1 MRDETAR
8 GVALGNSLVIGRLA
22 WALVEQQMLPSEAV
36 HKLLRTAEADL
47 LSAAHKNWEQ
57 GRMDAIEDYAA
68 KAVDY
73 IRKVLEKPQ
82 GPLPQPVE

>member
-1 MRDETAR
+1 MRDEAAR

-22 WALVEQQMLPSEAV
+22 WALVEREMLSPEAV
-36 HKLLRTAEADL
+36 HKLLQTAETDL

-57 GRMDAIEDYAA
+57 GRMDMIEEHAA
-68 KAVDY
+68 QAVHY

-82 GPLPQPVE
+82 GPLPPPVD

>member
-22 WALVEQQMLPSEAV
+22 WALVEREMLSPEAV
-36 HKLLRTAEADL
+36 HKLLRAAESDL

-57 GRMDAIEDYAA
+57 GRMDMIEDYAA
-68 KAVDY
+68 QAVNY
-73 IRKVLEKPQ
+73 IRKALEKPQ
-82 GPLPQPVE
+82 GPLPDPVE

>member
-22 WALVEQQMLPSEAV
+22 LILVEREILPPEIV
-36 HKLLRTAEADL
+36 HKLLRSAEADL
-47 LSAAHKNWEQ
+47 LNAAHKNWEQ
-57 GRMDAIEDYAA
+57 GRMDAIEDDAA

-73 IRKVLEKPQ
+73 IRTVFEKPLA
-82 GPLPQPVE
+82 PLPQPVE